1 MKKTLAFLALSA
13 ALISAAPAMAQSH
26 GDFRHHFNPG
36 FVQVHGWQNGHGWQ
50 GGPGWHGGPGWQNP
64 GYRPGP
70 DYRYEYRGHNRGIN
84 PLVPF
89 LFGYGV
95 GALTAPRYYGPTYE
109 YYEQPRVIVRPAP
122 RVIVPYDDDYYYE
135 QPRVIVRPA
144 PRGDCGCW

>member
-1 MKKTLAFLALSA
+1 MKKTLAFLALAA

-36 FVQVHGWQNGHGWQ
+36 LVQVHGWQNGHGWQ
-50 GGPGWHGGPGWQNP
+50 GGPGWQNH

-70 DYRYEYRGHNRGIN
+70 DYRYDYRGHNRGIN

-95 GALTAPRYYGPTYE
+95 GALTVPRYYGPTYDY

-122 RVIVPYDDDYYYE
+122 RVVVPYDDDYYYE